1 MGAFYR
7 AAQCFLY
14 CQPPQSLRRLAPV
27 PTQVG
32 HGSRSRIFAEEAFM
46 QMTLR
51 LNVLLAVM
59 SFGLIAAVVLGMI

>member
-1 MGAFYR
+1 
-7 AAQCFLY
+7 L
-14 CQPPQSLRRLAPV
+14 
-27 PTQVG
+27 
-32 HGSRSRIFAEEAFM
+32 SRVSAKEALM

>member
-1 MGAFYR
+1 
-7 AAQCFLY
+7 
-14 CQPPQSLRRLAPV
+14 
-27 PTQVG
+27 
-32 HGSRSRIFAEEAFM
+32 M